1 MKPQL
6 VAPVPRQGTK
16 RPSLEQFVTPTKKT
30 LKEERR
36 VSVVDDDTP
45 GPPSVEQRQVDCL
58 IDNCD
63 GTNLKK
69 FMLHVSKLHRDVPME
84 RIAARSCADG
94 RILRAE
100 SLISSALK
108 CCRCDYKCFSAKND
122 NSAVMKLKVHWE
134 KEHSHVAQAQ
144 VD

>member
-1 MKPQL
+1 M
-6 VAPVPRQGTK
+6 VD
-16 RPSLEQFVTPTKKT
+16 ETP
-30 LKEERR
+30 
-36 VSVVDDDTP
+36 
-45 GPPSVEQRQVDCL
+45 PPSVEQRQVDCL

-84 RIAARSCADG
+84 RIVARSCADG

-100 SLISSALK
+100 SLVTQALK
-108 CCRCDYKCFSAKND
+108 CCRCEYKCFSAKAD

-134 KEHSHVAQAQ
+134 KEAHGGDHVDYDDLLEDYIIKAGLAPLPGTSPK
-144 VD
+144 VCLISNRLF